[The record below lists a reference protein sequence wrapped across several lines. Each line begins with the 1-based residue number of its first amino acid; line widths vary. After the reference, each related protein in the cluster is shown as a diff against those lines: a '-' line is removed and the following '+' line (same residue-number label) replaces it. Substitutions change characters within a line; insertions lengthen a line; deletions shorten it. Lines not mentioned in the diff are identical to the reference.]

1 MSIDVNERIIER
13 LESDVA
19 ELYRRTNAAEINQ
32 ATINEKLNSM
42 LITLGELKS
51 GLKSLQEQP
60 SRRLEK
66 FWGALIGAIVSVIIG
81 FLSGRLA
88 R

>member
-1 MSIDVNERIIER
+1 MTNDATEKIIER
-13 LESDVA
+13 LEADVT

-51 GLKSLQEQP
+51 GLKRLQEQP
-60 SRRLEK
+60 ARRLEK
-66 FWGALIGAIVSVIIG
+66 IIVSVITAIATAIIG
-81 FLSGRLA
+81 YFAGKIV
-88 R
+88 

>member
-1 MSIDVNERIIER
+1 MTNDATEKIIER
-13 LESDVA
+13 LEADVA

-51 GLKSLQEQP
+51 GLKRLQEQP
-60 SRRLEK
+60 ARRIEK
-66 FWGALIGAIVSVIIG
+66 FWGAVIAAIATALVG
-81 FLSGRLA
+81 YFAGRIV
-88 R
+88 

>member
-1 MSIDVNERIIER
+1 MTNDATEKIIER
-13 LESDVA
+13 LENDVA

-51 GLKSLQEQP
+51 GLKRLQEMP
-60 SRRLEK
+60 SKRIEK
-66 FWGALIGAIVSVIIG
+66 FFGAIIAALATALIGY
-81 FLSGRLA
+81 LTGRSA
-88 R
+88 